1 MSRVRV
7 AAKAFQ
13 SLYSVG
19 KGEIMH
25 DHEKTAMAELAFK
38 LGRITRQAM
47 YQTTEVQQA
56 SDLSKIAAEVLEL
69 GHTQIAPEVLMMFVA
84 GFHETD
90 PRPERRKTQIA
101 GAERE

>member
-1 MSRVRV
+1 
-7 AAKAFQ
+7 
-13 SLYSVG
+13 
-19 KGEIMH
+19 MH
-25 DHEKTAMAELAFK
+25 DHENTAMAELAFK

-47 YQTTEVQQA
+47 YQANGVQQP

-69 GHTQIAPEVLMMFVA
+69 GHVQIAPEVLMMFVA

-90 PRPERRKTQIA
+90 PRPERRIA

>member
-1 MSRVRV
+1 
-7 AAKAFQ
+7 
-13 SLYSVG
+13 
-19 KGEIMH
+19 MH
-25 DHEKTAMAELAFK
+25 DHEKNAMAELAFK

-47 YQTTEVQQA
+47 YQATQIQQP

-69 GHTQIAPEVLMMFVA
+69 GHNKIDPDVLMMFVA

-90 PRPERRKTQIA
+90 PRPERRTTHIP